1 MRNRFSRWIRQACC
15 LLAAA
20 AMTAGLS
27 AGAAEE
33 VYKLPIDL
41 SGGMK
46 YDAEASWS
54 KDQNLYEDPTIRAE
68 FHEFRENRINPADG
82 LEHGVYFCYVDV
94 TIQDA
99 SQLRTAA
106 GDAKDFTR
114 GIMKRTLDI
123 ARRVQAVVA
132 VDGDFCNSY
141 YGEEANKYCLRQGV
155 VYRDTVVDYLDMLL
169 IDEDGDFH
177 IVLAEEHPEEMDK
190 TAVNGKKITNAL
202 CFGPALIRDGEIVV
216 DPSKAQEQS
225 HPIAKEIRMAICQMG
240 EREYMLV
247 TNSNES
253 LTLEEFAQFL
263 SGFDGIQQAYNLDG
277 GMSSHLVFMGE
288 LRNKFALINNQD
300 YRPVPDII
308 YFASAYRPD

>member
-1 MRNRFSRWIRQACC
+1 MKKKLTALMIAIVLVLTAFSAALAEGQIRI
-15 LLAAA
+15 
-20 AMTAGLS
+20 
-27 AGAAEE
+27 
-33 VYKLPIDL
+33 LPIDL

-68 FHEFRENRINPADG
+68 VHEFRENRINPADE

-177 IVLAEEHPEEMDK
+177 ILQGGPELAGADKEEID
-190 TAVNGKKITNAL
+190 GKKVVNAFQ
-202 CFGPALIRDGEIVV
+202 FGPALVIDGEPVPDEYIL
-216 DPSKAQEQS
+216 DEAHSPLTAQPQNWAARIC
-225 HPIAKEIRMAICQMG
+225 IAQIEPLH
-240 EREYMLV
+240 YLV
-247 TNSNES
+247 FSNWHGM
-253 LTLEEFAQFL
+253 TLAQVR
-263 SGFDGIQQAYNLDG
+263 DEVMRIAPVKTAYVLDG
-277 GMSSHLVFMGE
+277 GNSGQLVFQ
-288 LRNKFALINNQD
+288 KHQVNQNEVND
-300 YRPVPDII
+300 RDIYDII
-308 YFASAYRPD
+308 YFASAYPGE

>member
-1 MRNRFSRWIRQACC
+1 MRNLLSRRIQRAGS

-20 AMTAGLS
+20 AIALGLS

-33 VYKLPIDL
+33 VYRLPIDL

-54 KDQNLYEDPTIRAE
+54 KNPDFYEDPTIRAE
-68 FHEFRENRINPADG
+68 FHEFRENRINPADQQ
-82 LEHGVYFCYVDV
+82 EHGVYFCYVDV

-114 GIMKRTLDI
+114 GIMKRTVDI

-141 YGEEANKYCLRQGV
+141 YGEEGNKYCLRQGV

-177 IVLAEEHPEEMDK
+177 ILQGGPELAAAEKEEIG
-190 TAVNGKKITNAL
+190 GKKVINAFQ
-202 CFGPALIRDGEIVV
+202 FGPALVIDGEPVPDEYIL
-216 DPSKAQEQS
+216 DEAHSPLTAQPQNWAARIC
-225 HPIAKEIRMAICQMG
+225 IAQIG
-240 EREYMLV
+240 PLHYLV
-247 TNSNES
+247 FSNWHGM
-253 LTLEEFAQFL
+253 TLAQVR
-263 SGFDGIQQAYNLDG
+263 DEVMRIAPVQNAYVLDG
-277 GMSSHLVFMGE
+277 GNSGQLVFQ
-288 LRNKFALINNQD
+288 KHQVNQNEVND
-300 YRPVPDII
+300 RDIYDII
-308 YFASAYRPD
+308 YFASAYPGE

>member
-1 MRNRFSRWIRQACC
+1 MHSLFQRFALALLLC
-15 LLAAA
+15 LALLLPALA
-20 AMTAGLS
+20 LS
-27 AGAAEE
+27 E
-33 VYKLPIDL
+33 VVELPIDF
-41 SGGMK
+41 SPGMPIAEK
-46 YDAEASWS
+46 WEQGKMSYD
-54 KDQNLYEDPTIRAE
+54 DPSIHVERDYYDSEE
-68 FHEFRENRINPADG
+68 FGCR
-82 LEHGVYFCYVDV
+82 VYVV
-94 TIQDA
+94 NIKIANAT
-99 SQLRTAA
+99 QLRTESCKGGENGFNTRHRDKDAA
-106 GDAKDFTR
+106 Q
-114 GIMKRTLDI
+114 MSN
-123 ARRVQAVVA
+123 RVRAVVA
-132 VDGDFCNSY
+132 MDGDF
-141 YGEEANKYCLRQGV
+141 YGDHAGSFVLRQGV
-155 VYRDTVVDYLDMLL
+155 MFREITETYHDLLL